1 MNALVIR
8 PLRARRP
15 AALAALLVAAF
26 LVCPA
31 EAQNPLRGTV
41 RGTDGAGV
49 EGANVFILPSLEGT
63 STDSAGRF
71 TLQTAHTGTAT
82 LVVQRLGFGEERVA
96 VALPRSAPL
105 AVILSQRAVSLEPIR
120 VQASTFGDDPSRAGV
135 TITPVE
141 AVTIPGSAGDIY
153 RALQTF
159 PGVTSVNESAGLF
172 VRGGDVSETKILLDG
187 AVVLAPYRLE
197 TPTGAAFGTFDPF
210 LLNGVFFSSGGF
222 GSRYGDALS
231 GLVALETVGRPARNM
246 LSASASIAAV
256 STSVALALPKSLG
269 ARATAS
275 RTSTALLFR
284 MNGRGG
290 FDVAPEGTDLS
301 GGLVWS
307 PRRERQVK
315 LFGLSQRDRVHGA
328 RDSTV
333 FHSAFRSDQHSGLA
347 VLSGRDV
354 WGAFS
359 PTFALSTSESTKGE
373 SYRAYKLD
381 RRERYLQGRGEMA
394 WAATEL
400 VTLRLGAEWERRT
413 SRFDGYVPASDG
425 DDAPGAPTR
434 FLGSRVTGTRNGA
447 WLESEWHPVSS
458 LGVTAGLRSDHASL
472 TGARTWDPRL
482 AGALRL
488 GGSTALM
495 LAWGR
500 YHQVPGPLAYDS
512 TLGKP
517 GIPSMRAE
525 HLIGGLVM
533 GDAAGE
539 GALLRVE
546 VYQKRYAE
554 LAELGRGYDLGTGG
568 RGTTR
573 GADFFVKGTGPV
585 GLTGRLSYTLLH
597 ARRTDPT
604 TGLLARSPFDITHS
618 AVAVVERDW
627 KSRFKLGATYRMSTG
642 APFTDILG
650 AHEDGGRWIPEY
662 GTPFGERLPR
672 FERLD
677 VSANLLHSFWRG
689 NTSAIYISVSNA
701 LDRRNVSGFSYSED
715 YSERVTAGSLFRRTI
730 YFGISTSNNW

>member
-1 MNALVIR
+1 MNALSIR
-8 PLRARRP
+8 RCT
-15 AALAALLVAAF
+15 ALAALVAAAF
-26 LVCPA
+26 MVCPA
-31 EAQNPLRGTV
+31 AAQSALRGTV
-41 RGTDGAGV
+41 RGSDGAGV
-49 EGANVFILPSLEGT
+49 EGANVFVLPSLEGT

-71 TLQTAHTGTAT
+71 TLQTTQTGAAT
-82 LVVQRLGFGEERVA
+82 LVVQRLGFGEARVA
-96 VALPRSAPL
+96 VALPSSAQL
-105 AVILSQRAVSLEPIR
+105 AVTLAQRAVTLEAIR

-187 AVVLAPYRLE
+187 AVVLTPYRLE

-231 GLVALETVGRPARNM
+231 GLVALETVGRPVRNT
-246 LSASASIAAV
+246 LSVSASIAAL
-256 STSVALALPKSLG
+256 SSAVALALPKSLG
-269 ARATAS
+269 VRATAT
-275 RTSTALLFR
+275 RTSTGLLFR
-284 MNGRGG
+284 MNGRDG

-301 GGLVWS
+301 GGIVWS

-315 LFGLSQRDRVHGA
+315 LFALSQRDRVQGA
-328 RDSTV
+328 SDSTA
-333 FHSAFRSDQHSGLA
+333 FHSAFQSDQHSGLA

-394 WAATEL
+394 WATTGL
-400 VTLRLGAEWERRT
+400 LTTRLGAEWERRT

-447 WLESEWHPVSS
+447 WLESEWHPVTS
-458 LGVTAGLRSDHASL
+458 LGITAGLRSDHASL
-472 TGARTWDPRL
+472 TDARTWDPRV
-482 AGALRL
+482 AAALRVG

-495 LAWGR
+495 FAWGR

-525 HLIGGLVM
+525 HLIGGVVM
-533 GDAAGE
+533 GDAVGE
-539 GALLRVE
+539 GALFRLE

-573 GADFFVKGTGPV
+573 GADFFLKGTGPMGV
-585 GLTGRLSYTLLH
+585 TGRLSYTFLH

-618 AVAVVERDW
+618 AVAIVEREW
-627 KSRFKLGATYRMSTG
+627 RSRIRLGATYRMSTG
-642 APFTDILG
+642 APFTDVLG
-650 AHEDGGRWIPEY
+650 AHPDGDRFIPEY

-672 FERLD
+672 FQRLD

-689 NTSAIYISVSNA
+689 NTSAIYLSVSNA
-701 LDRRNVSGFSYSED
+701 LDRRNVSGYSYSED

-730 YFGISTSNNW
+730 YFGISTTNNW